1 VLLVDV
7 RLLPRV
13 CYFPFDDGDHY
24 SFKERERERER
35 EEGRKKKM
43 PVVL

>member
-24 SFKERERERER
+24 SFKERERERRGE
-35 EEGRKKKM
+35 KKKM